1 MSLTTNPLSP
11 SQVPANPQ
19 LPGLTPLGTP
29 LLTQPGSS
37 MMPPGSLLQDRGVD
51 TSRSLSAKRKV
62 PVWYRRSRTFWA
74 GGAILIL
81 TGLIGGGLR
90 WKFGLSTPSDEITAT
105 VKRADLPITVTE
117 KGELESSKTIDVRC
131 EVEGRQNKIVSILPE
146 STPVKGPG
154 WFWWEP
160 AQVVVTFDAD
170 ELTRQYMDQKV
181 KYKTAVG
188 KAKAAEGELEVQKNK
203 AEGDIAK
210 ARLDLALAD
219 LDRDKYLGQDSVPVK
234 KVTITGM
241 VSLGASIN
249 PCAALTRAAYA
260 TFYFRPIVG
269 EYQADVIEK
278 NGDIEMAKKE
288 LQEAKE
294 KFEQYEKLVRKGF
307 GTPETL
313 RGYELNMF
321 GKQFVK
327 MNKEAKLKV
336 LQDFLR
342 KRQEEELTAKAAE
355 AKRILDRAEKT
366 GTAAVEKA
374 QSELEAAQVTVRLE
388 EATMIRFQ
396 KQLDKCTVRAP
407 ADGILNY
414 SNERFWDPSSKI
426 QAGAMVFYQQLLF
439 RLPDLNKMQV
449 KVKIHESMIKKVRPG
464 QKAEIT
470 IDALSHV
477 IMHGV
482 VQKVSTMSENT
493 FWEERGVKEYI
504 TIVKIDDLPPDADLK
519 PGMTAQVKILA
530 NRVPDVLLVPVQA
543 VAENDSKHY
552 AYVVGPYGTE
562 QREVE
567 VGENNEKYVEVKSG
581 LEEGEKVALDARARI
596 TAETKASEKKGLL
609 DELKPGEKNKEEKKE
624 DTKPAQPTP
633 APAQA
638 APVAAAP
645 ARK

>member
-11 SQVPANPQ
+11 TQVPANPQ

-29 LLTQPGSS
+29 LLTQPGSP
-37 MMPPGSLLQDRGVD
+37 MMPPGSPLKDQGANTPRAP
-51 TSRSLSAKRKV
+51 LSKRKV

-81 TGLIGGGLR
+81 AGLIGGGLR
-90 WKFGLSTPSDEITAT
+90 WKLGFSTPSDEVTAT

-160 AQVVVTFDAD
+160 GQVVVTFDAD

-203 AEGDIAK
+203 AEGDVAK
-210 ARLDLALAD
+210 ARLDLVLAE
-219 LDRDKYLGQDSVPVK
+219 LDRDKYLGQDSVQLK

-241 VSLGASIN
+241 VSQGASIN

-269 EYQADVIEK
+269 EYQADVTEK

-294 KFEQYEKLVRKGF
+294 KFDQYEKLVRKGF

-313 RGYELNMF
+313 RGYELNMA
-321 GKQFVK
+321 GKRFVLL
-327 MNKEAKLKV
+327 NKEAKLKV
-336 LQDFLR
+336 LQDFMR

-355 AKRILDRAEKT
+355 AKRILERAEKT

-439 RLPDLNKMQV
+439 RLPDLTRMQV
-449 KVKIHESMIKKVRPG
+449 KVKIHESMVKKVRPG

-470 IDALSHV
+470 IDALAGV

-482 VQKVSTMSENT
+482 VEKVGTMAENT
-493 FWEERGVKEYI
+493 FWEERGVKEYS
-504 TIVKIDDLPPDADLK
+504 TMVKILDLPPDAELK

-530 NRVPDVLLVPVQA
+530 NRVPHVLLVPVQA

-552 AYVVGPYGTE
+552 AYVVGSYGTE

-567 VGENNEKYVEVKSG
+567 VGENNEKYVEIKSG

-596 TAETKASEKKGLL
+596 TAETKASEKKGQSDLESK
-609 DELKPGEKNKEEKKE
+609 DSDKKKEEKKQ
-624 DTKPAQPTP
+624 DVKPAPPT

-645 ARK
+645 AK